1 MYFLQQIQDD
11 DSFYRFIYYADPE
24 FFLKNFSNF
33 QKLIDTVEFHK
44 EVQWLTMMRAE
55 SSTTRLNKNYLDILY
70 STEKFKNYL

>member
-24 FFLKNFSNF
+24 FFKNFSNF